1 MGATEAGLARIAGI
15 LKDAQ
20 SDAAADAL
28 RMQLQDAR
36 HEVELLEGMRR
47 EHEKLSLD
55 LCCPDRVLHGMLA
68 GFLRPAIE
76 KARDIE
82 GRLAKLLSAITPPPE
97 NDGFNYLDAVN
108 RDEAR
113 FNEQAGRSGV
123 VWAGD

>member
-47 EHEKLSLD
+47 EHEKFSLD
-55 LCCPDRVLHGMLA
+55 SACQDRVLHGMLA

-82 GRLAKLLSAITPPPE
+82 GRLAKRVAAITPLPE
-97 NDGFNYLDAVN
+97 DDGSNYLDAAN

-113 FNEQAGRSGV
+113 FNASRGRSGV